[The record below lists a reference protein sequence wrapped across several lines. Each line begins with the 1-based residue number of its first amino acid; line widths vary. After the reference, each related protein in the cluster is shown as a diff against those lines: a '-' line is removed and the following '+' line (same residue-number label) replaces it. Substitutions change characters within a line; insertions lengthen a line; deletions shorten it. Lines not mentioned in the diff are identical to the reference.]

1 MWPKVFAQLVELL
14 PHISRL
20 IPMAD
25 KFFASKMANERTTD
39 AALAAMVE
47 GVRDDLGQTTAT
59 HAGLYRQL
67 QEQSSQGAEIARDV
81 RRLHGDVEAS
91 AVRLRVLEKQT
102 AALASWTKAGV
113 GLLVVVLGLLVALL
127 VRGR

>member
-25 KFFASKMANERTTD
+25 KFFTSKAATERASE
-39 AALAAMVE
+39 AAVTAMTE
-47 GVRDDLGQTTAT
+47 SVRGDLGQVTAA

-67 QEQSSQGAEIARDV
+67 QEQSAQVAEVATDV
-81 RRLHGDVEAS
+81 RQIRIAIERD
-91 AVRLRVLEKQT
+91 AVRLDALQKQT
-102 AALASWTKAGV
+102 AALALWTKIGIV
-113 GLLVVVLGLLVALL
+113 LLIVVLGLLIVLF